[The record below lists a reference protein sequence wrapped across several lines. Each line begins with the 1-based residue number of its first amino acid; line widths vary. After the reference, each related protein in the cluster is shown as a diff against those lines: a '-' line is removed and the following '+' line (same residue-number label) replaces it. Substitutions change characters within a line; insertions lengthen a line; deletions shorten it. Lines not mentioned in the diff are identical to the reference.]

1 MIFNY
6 LDEELKIF
14 CLKKEDIKVNYKI
27 LLSSLINMKTNNIK
41 KKKYTFGENGEKL
54 SLELIRNISD
64 NKFIFKVN
72 DSLKLY
78 IDGKKK
84 ISFIG
89 EDDSCLEEIKVYN
102 KEQIL
107 KYRTYLMKKNEKK
120 NIEFFDKNFKL
131 ISNKDQNDFFYKV
144 RYLKINK
151 AENTLNEKQDGIFFK
166 NLFDCYIEDKYSNE
180 GEKLSFNLPEYSGQK
195 NEKFS
200 YISTE
205 SRNEILDSLDDFISS
220 KENYLAITGT
230 SGTGKTITLLEF
242 LHRIS
247 KNSPHCYFNIKTLS
261 KVSNIKK
268 LASEF
273 VKLFNSK
280 DLYDDYIELVHQ
292 IEKNNNLLLWDK
304 IIEILDFIFKINIIS
319 ENIIIVI
326 DQYKIGYDPDLKL
339 IKMLELEKYKSRIKF
354 IICSSIHEIDMKSNL
369 TYSYIFKK
377 LQLKSI
383 LLYKFIDELFSVEK
397 IIKNNE
403 IKDMMK
409 EFNYI
414 PKYYFLFINKYHKD
428 EKNVEHKEILMTKID
443 NFLSYQFQDLKEKL
457 ISFFMEN
464 DIDIIQEY
472 NNICH
477 ILQGQ
482 IVNELNVP
490 YVIQK
495 IPLKYCI
502 YKKEEDNLIITPA
515 FDFIYGPLRK
525 VYKESAIADLINVG
539 KIMEKKNRGELGNIF
554 DSLVNYHFDINKKIF
569 GLEISHVVIV
579 NEIVNF
585 SYIKKIIHEEK
596 DYFSDQINLEK
607 LYDHKVIY
615 LEQFNSNGQCVD
627 GGFLIPI
634 PNSDSYALLLYQSSI
649 KKRKHFSKDFIFNYI
664 YKTTKHNINEML
676 GININKIYFMYII
689 AQEDQNTAKFCKDT
703 NIYYIYYDYVNSKFL
718 FGTSQEINAFNDKI
732 YNKMEIW
739 ETNKKLIE
747 LFNNQEKSN
756 DLSSFKKIFL
766 GKKREQK
773 KEEEEEEEEGENDNK
788 LKVKDFIK
796 NIIKTKNGY
805 KNKIAKLIQGNSK
818 DYETKIAQ
826 IKPSPENKIKSK
838 EIPEKWENIFNE
850 YDSYKKIV
858 TNLQANNAIFSLPIF
873 YTYEKKY
880 LIIKNED
887 KKDDK
892 YSFYNYKTGVKL
904 TGSEL
909 KDALDSVNIFSNNSE
924 DILLFNAY
932 CLKKKK

>member
-1 MIFNY
+1 
-6 LDEELKIF
+6 
-14 CLKKEDIKVNYKI
+14 
-27 LLSSLINMKTNNIK
+27 
-41 KKKYTFGENGEKL
+41 
-54 SLELIRNISD
+54 
-64 NKFIFKVN
+64 
-72 DSLKLY
+72 
-78 IDGKKK
+78 
-84 ISFIG
+84 
-89 EDDSCLEEIKVYN
+89 
-102 KEQIL
+102 
-107 KYRTYLMKKNEKK
+107 
-120 NIEFFDKNFKL
+120 
-131 ISNKDQNDFFYKV
+131 
-144 RYLKINK
+144 
-151 AENTLNEKQDGIFFK
+151 
-166 NLFDCYIEDKYSNE
+166 
-180 GEKLSFNLPEYSGQK
+180 
-195 NEKFS
+195 
-200 YISTE
+200 
-205 SRNEILDSLDDFISS
+205 
-220 KENYLAITGT
+220 
-230 SGTGKTITLLEF
+230 
-242 LHRIS
+242 
-247 KNSPHCYFNIKTLS
+247 
-261 KVSNIKK
+261 
-268 LASEF
+268 
-273 VKLFNSK
+273 
-280 DLYDDYIELVHQ
+280 
-292 IEKNNNLLLWDK
+292 
-304 IIEILDFIFKINIIS
+304 
-319 ENIIIVI
+319 
-326 DQYKIGYDPDLKL
+326 
-339 IKMLELEKYKSRIKF
+339 
-354 IICSSIHEIDMKSNL
+354 
-369 TYSYIFKK
+369 
-377 LQLKSI
+377 
-383 LLYKFIDELFSVEK
+383 
-397 IIKNNE
+397 
-403 IKDMMK
+403 
-409 EFNYI
+409 
-414 PKYYFLFINKYHKD
+414 
-428 EKNVEHKEILMTKID
+428 
-443 NFLSYQFQDLKEKL
+443 
-457 ISFFMEN
+457 
-464 DIDIIQEY
+464 
-472 NNICH
+472 
-477 ILQGQ
+477 
-482 IVNELNVP
+482 
-490 YVIQK
+490 
-495 IPLKYCI
+495 
-502 YKKEEDNLIITPA
+502 
-515 FDFIYGPLRK
+515 
-525 VYKESAIADLINVG
+525 
-539 KIMEKKNRGELGNIF
+539 MEKKNRGELGNIF